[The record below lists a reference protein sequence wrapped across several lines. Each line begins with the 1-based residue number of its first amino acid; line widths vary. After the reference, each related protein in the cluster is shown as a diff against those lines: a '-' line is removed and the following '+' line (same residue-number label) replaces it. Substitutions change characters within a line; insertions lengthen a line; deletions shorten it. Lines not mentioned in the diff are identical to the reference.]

1 MRILRQCSDEGAED
15 VDQMVAVWTSE
26 PAMERPV
33 PQLMVGA
40 YKALLEQKDGADDGA
55 DATSQGRRRLRGRGC
70 GRAGGRAGAAA
81 ARGGRC
87 TAKPAAVPAGG
98 LVDGQCARSY
108 NGDVDGKLLQC
119 DIRSDGPKDGPK
131 IRLARI
137 LIDKKAVFHINISE
151 FDYNEKDAFEWTQD
165 VAKQIVDKSISINDA
180 RKLKN
185 DKVKANKAVG
195 QRPCARVCLCVRA

>member
-15 VDQMVAVWTSE
+15 VDQMIAVWTSE

-40 YKALLEQKDGADDGA
+40 YKALLEQKDGADNGA
-55 DATSQGRRRLRGRGC
+55 DATSQGRRLRGRGC

-81 ARGGRC
+81 ARGGRG
-87 TAKPAAVPAGG
+87 AAPPAAVPADG
-98 LVDGQCARSY
+98 LVDGQCSRSY

-151 FDYNEKDAFEWTQD
+151 FGYDEKAAFEWTQG
-165 VAKQIVDKSISINDA
+165 VAKQIVDKSISISDA
-180 RKLKN
+180 KKLKN

-195 QRPCARVCLCVRA
+195 QRPCACVCLCVRA

>member
-1 MRILRQCSDEGAED
+1 M
-15 VDQMVAVWTSE
+15 
-26 PAMERPV
+26 PA
-33 PQLMVGA
+33 
-40 YKALLEQKDGADDGA
+40 D
-55 DATSQGRRRLRGRGC
+55 
-70 GRAGGRAGAAA
+70 
-81 ARGGRC
+81 
-87 TAKPAAVPAGG
+87 G

-165 VAKQIVDKSISINDA
+165 VAKQLVDKSISISEA
-180 RKLKN
+180 KKLKN